1 MDERPRTE
9 LARRLFAAAIS
20 AHLGYANVDYVLKQQ
35 RREGRELGEYW
46 YRLAAEV
53 ERTLI
58 GTPSLVFAV
67 EGKGANARDN

>member
-35 RREGRELGEYW
+35 RRGGRDLGEYW
-46 YRLAAEV
+46 YKLAAEV

-58 GTPSLVFAV
+58 GMPSLVVAV
-67 EGKGANARDN
+67 EGKAENARDN